1 MLTFYLALAQSDN
14 DKDKFEQIYIRYRK
28 LMLSVAYK
36 ILGDSELSEDAVH
49 NAFMRILN
57 HLDKLDDVDSPRT
70 KGYVVI
76 VAENVAKTMYT
87 QRKRIVA
94 LENEEAA
101 LVADDVADGYED
113 KASAEYIAQVIASMP
128 QKYGRVLIL
137 KYLNGLSDREIASS
151 LGLSDSATRKR
162 LQRAREMLRDM
173 LSVSDLEGF

>member
-28 LMLSVAYK
+28 LMLSVAYN

-101 LVADDVADGYED
+101 LVADDVADARADHDTHDNAADDGEKRID
-113 KASAEYIAQVIASMP
+113 IEFQLPTLRQSAHEQGGNEESRHVRQAIP
-128 QKYGRVLIL
+128 PHGEWP
-137 KYLNGLSDREIASS
+137 D
-151 LGLSDSATRKR
+151 RKR
-162 LQRAREMLRDM
+162 DGIEVLVQI
-173 LSVSDLEGF
+173 V